1 MIMFVS
7 SQSLPLSSSFVAY
20 TIIVW
25 LTLDVNNNRNN
36 KIRNNENDGNN
47 RFFIDDDDM
56 N

>member
-7 SQSLPLSSSFVAY
+7 SQSLPLSSSSVAS
-20 TIIVW
+20 TLIVW
-25 LTLDVNNNRNN
+25 PILNVNNNRNN
-36 KIRNNENDGNN
+36 KIRNNENDGND